1 MTVAAK
7 AVTVVEP
14 VTRRSANY
22 EPSLWSFDHIQSLSS
37 EYKGEDYKSRADT
50 LKDAVKMMIPKVGDP
65 ALRSLE
71 LVDDIQRL
79 GIAYHF
85 EEEIRDLME
94 IIYCNYFTTHHLH
107 EWNKMNLNLKA
118 LGFRLMRQHG
128 YHVPQEIFN
137 NLKDTIQNLKP
148 HSLEDA
154 RGVLNLYEASYH
166 SFEDESILDDA
177 RDLTTKYLKENID
190 KIDESISSL
199 VSHALELPL
208 HWRVPRVE
216 SMWFIGA
223 YEKRSDMSP
232 TLLELAKLDFDM
244 VQAIHIEDLKH
255 TSRWWRNTS
264 WDTKLSFSRDR
275 VVLNFLWTIGT
286 SYTPHNS
293 PGRRTLAKI
302 NSLITIIDDVYD
314 VYGTLDEL
322 QQFTE
327 AIDRWDINVI
337 EELPDYMKI
346 CFLGF
351 YNTINEI
358 SYDIL
363 TNTGHYILP
372 YFKKSW
378 ADLCKAY
385 LVEARWYY
393 NGYTP
398 TFQEYLDN
406 ACVSISGGVILMHAK
421 FSSSVDATKEILQCM
436 QRFEKIDHYS
446 SLILRLLDDL
456 ATSTDE
462 LARGDNLKS
471 MECYMRDTGATE
483 EEARGY
489 IKELVGDTWKKL
501 NKERNAIAS
510 SKYSGEY
517 IEFATNLSRMAQ
529 FVYGEGDGHGH
540 PDILNSHV
548 SSLIFNPILSNK
560 QLN

>member
-1 MTVAAK
+1 M
-7 AVTVVEP
+7 
-14 VTRRSANY
+14 
-22 EPSLWSFDHIQSLSS
+22 
-37 EYKGEDYKSRADT
+37 
-50 LKDAVKMMIPKVGDP
+50 
-65 ALRSLE
+65 
-71 LVDDIQRL
+71 
-79 GIAYHF
+79 
-85 EEEIRDLME
+85 
-94 IIYCNYFTTHHLH
+94 
-107 EWNKMNLNLKA
+107 
-118 LGFRLMRQHG
+118 
-128 YHVPQEIFN
+128 
-137 NLKDTIQNLKP
+137 
-148 HSLEDA
+148 
-154 RGVLNLYEASYH
+154 GVLNVYEASYH

-190 KIDESISSL
+190 KIDKSISSL

-208 HWRVPRVE
+208 HWRVTRVE
-216 SMWFIGA
+216 SMWFIGV

-232 TLLELAKLDFDM
+232 TLLELAKLDFDI

-293 PGRRTLAKI
+293 PQRRTLAKI
-302 NSLITIIDDVYD
+302 NSLITTIDDVYD

-327 AIDRWDINVI
+327 AIDRFDKTHLIIFN
-337 EELPDYMKI
+337 K
-346 CFLGF
+346 
-351 YNTINEI
+351 N
-358 SYDIL
+358 
-363 TNTGHYILP
+363 
-372 YFKKSW
+372 W

-398 TFQEYLDN
+398 TFQEYLEN
-406 ACVSISGGVILMHAK
+406 ACVSISGLVILIHAK

-436 QRFEKIDHYS
+436 QRFDKIDHYS

-489 IKELVGDTWKKL
+489 IKELVSDTWKKL

-548 SSLIFNPILSNK
+548 LSLIFNPILSNK